1 VSARPPWRT
10 HAPSLVV
17 TALGSGFGV
26 GVLACTRI
34 LAQAIAHDRVTGQS
48 GTVAVLLAM
57 MSVVFVVVAIYVG
70 AVVTANTFS
79 AVVQAR
85 TRTIALLRLLGSSAR
100 SQRRAFVREGLLVG
114 IVGAVGGGLL
124 AFGAA
129 AASTVV
135 LERIGVLP
143 SIPYRYDVPLLG
155 LPVLGVVLATV
166 AAAWSGSRAV
176 LTVTPLQALGSARE
190 RNSDDLRGRP
200 VRTATA
206 GAAAGLGAAA
216 LVEAVVIGQDAPTGI
231 LLALVGSVVSFSGIV
246 LGAHAFLPGVLR
258 LVGRLTRGSVAGRL
272 ASATTARDAGSST
285 RTSVGLL
292 IGVTLVVT
300 FTVGLATLR
309 AILMRAADAEPDY
322 YAGTDRMFAL
332 TSLVG
337 GALVGFSILI
347 AAVGIVNDLS
357 MSVRRRARELGLL
370 RALGLSVGQVR
381 AMITVQ
387 AAQLAVASI
396 AIGLLLGTVYG
407 FAGAQSL
414 LGSIRA
420 GGMML
425 PSVPPVLVICLAVL
439 GTGLTLVAAL
449 VPARRAT
456 RSSPMDVF
464 SEA

>member
-100 SQRRAFVREGLLVG
+100 SQRRAF
-114 IVGAVGGGLL
+114 
-124 AFGAA
+124 GAA

-143 SIPYRYDVPLLG
+143 SIPYRYDVPLLA

-190 RNSDDLRGRP
+190 PDQ
-200 VRTATA
+200 
-206 GAAAGLGAAA
+206 AAATVASTT
-216 LVEAVVIGQDAPTGI
+216 PSTG
-231 LLALVGSVVSFSGIV
+231 
-246 LGAHAFLPGVLR
+246 
-258 LVGRLTRGSVAGRL
+258 
-272 ASATTARDAGSST
+272 SARS
-285 RTSVGLL
+285 RTSY
-292 IGVTLVVT
+292 
-300 FTVGLATLR
+300 R
-309 AILMRAADAEPDY
+309 
-322 YAGTDRMFAL
+322 
-332 TSLVG
+332 
-337 GALVGFSILI
+337 
-347 AAVGIVNDLS
+347 
-357 MSVRRRARELGLL
+357 
-370 RALGLSVGQVR
+370 
-381 AMITVQ
+381 
-387 AAQLAVASI
+387 
-396 AIGLLLGTVYG
+396 
-407 FAGAQSL
+407 
-414 LGSIRA
+414 
-420 GGMML
+420 
-425 PSVPPVLVICLAVL
+425 
-439 GTGLTLVAAL
+439 
-449 VPARRAT
+449 
-456 RSSPMDVF
+456 
-464 SEA
+464 